1 MFVENNDDIDVQ
13 WAFFLETYNHVVK
26 NYIPIKQIKIGECD
40 KHSSGVSYDRDTRKA
55 MNHKDRLWNRYIP
68 LEVRTAENYA
78 ALKNAEISLK
88 L

>member
-1 MFVENNDDIDVQ
+1 MENNDDIDVQ
-13 WAFFLETYNHVVK
+13 WVFLETYNHVVK

-55 MNHKDRLWNRYIP
+55 IKHKDHLWNIP

-78 ALKNAEISLK
+78 ALKNAEISLN